1 MPKSS
6 TVSQSLPPVAR
17 TALAQL
23 GAHLAVAR
31 KRRKESQRAWALRIG
46 VSVPTLIRMEQGDA
60 AVGMGVYA
68 SALWLMGRVQ
78 ALADLAA
85 PATDLG
91 ALEQDIRAAQAR
103 AVRSPESVTRRLRA
117 AAPAA
122 QPQAAAYVAPNASA
136 ASAAPAAPRARKR
149 RQPAKRR

>member
-6 TVSQSLPPVAR
+6 TVSQTLPPVAR
-17 TALAQL
+17 TALRQL

-46 VSVPTLIRMEQGDA
+46 VSVPTLIRMDQGDA

-91 ALEQDIRAAQAR
+91 ALEQDVRAAQAR
-103 AVRSPESVTRRLRA
+103 AVRSPESVARRLQ
-117 AAPAA
+117 AAPAV
-122 QPQAAAYVAPNASA
+122 QPPPAGYTPPAAVTSPVAPAVS
-136 ASAAPAAPRARKR
+136 RK
-149 RQPAKRR
+149 AKHR

>member
-6 TVSQSLPPVAR
+6 LVSQTLPPVAR
-17 TALAQL
+17 TALRQL

-68 SALWLMGRVQ
+68 SALWLMGRAQ

-91 ALEQDIRAAQAR
+91 ALEQDIRAAQKR
-103 AVRSPESVTRRLRA
+103 AVRSAESVTRRLQGA
-117 AAPAA
+117 AVIQQDAPPYAAP
-122 QPQAAAYVAPNASA
+122 PESK
-136 ASAAPAAPRARKR
+136 PAIPTATSPRARKPR
-149 RQPAKRR
+149 ARSK